1 MKKIMTA
8 EIRNILGVI
17 TSIGCFFIIYL
28 LIIKEVPERNHDIVI
43 ASVGYILGAAN
54 GLVYGYYFG
63 ASKGASRGDTQSV
76 DEGAKK

>member
-1 MKKIMTA
+1 MIA
-8 EIRNILGVI
+8 EIRNIISVI
-17 TSIGCFFIIYL
+17 TSIGCFIIIYL

-54 GLVYGYYFG
+54 GMVYGYLFG
-63 ASKGASRGDTQSV
+63 ASKGISRGDTQPV